1 MYVSTQSLERRRLLV
16 SIDVSIQMMMSFGIF
31 ILTFIG
37 IVIALIKISQK
48 NNHLENTLTSTRGYF

>member
-16 SIDVSIQMMMSFGIF
+16 SIDVAIQMMMSFGIF

-37 IVIALIKISQK
+37 IVIAIIKISQK
-48 NNHLENTLTSTRGYF
+48 K

>member
-16 SIDVSIQMMMSFGIF
+16 SIDVVIQMMMSFGIF

-37 IVIALIKISQK
+37 IVVAIIKISQK
-48 NNHLENTLTSTRGYF
+48 K